1 MLGKS
6 VLLERPQVAFDAFEP
21 FLEVVLHIENRP
33 VVVVRGNLFGEQI
46 QHLGDLERP
55 QLQLETVFE
64 EALENIQRLAFLFRG
79 GVEGRA
85 HLESGGV
92 RSGLAAQGRQPEV
105 RYLHPVRGVQQQ
117 VGGLDVAMHQA
128 GVVQPGQAGK
138 RLQHEPRRPGQGL
151 GTAFCL
157 HPPAFSDRLAQVA
170 AEVFQKVEGGLPVA
184 PHAALLSADDA
195 DSLDASLFPAI
206 LKTARMGYDGKGQ
219 RSVNNIAETKAAFAE
234 LGNRVCILEKKL
246 SLAKEVSVIVV
257 RSLTG
262 ETVTF
267 PLFENVHR
275 NGILATTVFPARV
288 TDEVSQKVR
297 DYAARIAETLQYK
310 GVLCIEFF
318 VLTDGSVSANEMA
331 PRPHNSGHVT
341 IEAAV
346 TSQFEQQVRAMT
358 GLPLGDTS
366 ALCHGVMLNLLG
378 DLWFDENDNHREPNW
393 AELLKI
399 EGVKLHL
406 YGKAE
411 ARRARKMGHV
421 TILGA
426 TEKEALARAKR
437 AAAVLGLPEPL

>member
-1 MLGKS
+1 MQANFPLPPGS
-6 VLLERPQVAFDAFEP
+6 VLGLLGGGQLGRMFAQAAASMGYKVKVLEKGECPASEVSAFHIDAAYTDKKAIEELRQTTAAVTTEFENVPAEVLSALAVDGACVTAPSSHAVAIAQDRIDEKT
-21 FLEVVLHIENRP
+21 FLESV
-33 VVVVRGNLFGEQI
+33 
-46 QHLGDLERP
+46 
-55 QLQLETVFE
+55 
-64 EALENIQRLAFLFRG
+64 
-79 GVEGRA
+79 
-85 HLESGGV
+85 
-92 RSGLAAQGRQPEV
+92 
-105 RYLHPVRGVQQQ
+105 
-117 VGGLDVAMHQA
+117 A
-128 GVVQPGQAGK
+128 GV
-138 RLQHEPRRPGQGL
+138 
-151 GTAFCL
+151 
-157 HPPAFSDRLAQVA
+157 
-170 AEVFQKVEGGLPVA
+170 PVA

-219 RSVNNIAETKAAFAE
+219 RSVNSIAETKAAFAE

-262 ETVTF
+262 QTVTF

-288 TDEVSQKVR
+288 SDEVSQKVR

-318 VLTDGSVSANEMA
+318 VLTDGTVSANEMA

>member
-1 MLGKS
+1 MQAKFPLPPGS
-6 VLLERPQVAFDAFEP
+6 VLGLLGGGQLGRMFAQAAASMGYKVKVLEKGQCPASEVSAYHIDAAYTDKKAIEELRQTTAAVTTEFENVPAEVLSALAAGDACVTAPASQSVAIAQDRLDEKT
-21 FLEVVLHIENRP
+21 FLESV
-33 VVVVRGNLFGEQI
+33 
-46 QHLGDLERP
+46 
-55 QLQLETVFE
+55 
-64 EALENIQRLAFLFRG
+64 
-79 GVEGRA
+79 
-85 HLESGGV
+85 
-92 RSGLAAQGRQPEV
+92 
-105 RYLHPVRGVQQQ
+105 
-117 VGGLDVAMHQA
+117 A
-128 GVVQPGQAGK
+128 GV
-138 RLQHEPRRPGQGL
+138 
-151 GTAFCL
+151 
-157 HPPAFSDRLAQVA
+157 
-170 AEVFQKVEGGLPVA
+170 PVA

-195 DSLDASLFPAI
+195 DHVDPSLFPAI

-219 RSVNNIAETKAAFAE
+219 RSVNNVAETKAAFEE

-262 ETVTF
+262 ETVTY

-288 TDEVSQKVR
+288 SDEISRQVR
-297 DYAARIAETLQYK
+297 EYAARIAETLQYK

-318 VLTDGSVSANEMA
+318 VLTDGSVAANEMA

-346 TSQFEQQVRAMT
+346 TSQFEQQARAMA

-366 ALCHGVMLNLLG
+366 ALCHGVMLNILG
-378 DLWFDENDNHREPNW
+378 DVWFDQQDTFREPDW

-411 ARRARKMGHV
+411 ARRARKMGHITV
-421 TILGA
+421 VASTQD
-426 TEKEALARAKR
+426 EALARAKR
-437 AAAVLGLPEPL
+437 AAAVLGLPEPM